1 MLKGFVIMENKKVK
15 VRKRIKVEKR
25 IDNVP
30 AYVILDVFS
39 DIWYYMITDS
49 PDISVSA
56 KAKFESFIKQ
66 MSEDINHLKC
76 DEYDAPYLVERGY
89 NYINK

>member
-1 MLKGFVIMENKKVK
+1 MDNKKTQVK
-15 VRKRIKVEKR
+15 KRIKVEKR
-25 IDNVP
+25 IDNVS
-30 AYVILDVFS
+30 AYVIWDIFS
-39 DIWYYMITDS
+39 DIWYYMITSS

-76 DEYDAPYLVERGY
+76 DEYDNPYLVERGF
-89 NYINK
+89 NYTDK